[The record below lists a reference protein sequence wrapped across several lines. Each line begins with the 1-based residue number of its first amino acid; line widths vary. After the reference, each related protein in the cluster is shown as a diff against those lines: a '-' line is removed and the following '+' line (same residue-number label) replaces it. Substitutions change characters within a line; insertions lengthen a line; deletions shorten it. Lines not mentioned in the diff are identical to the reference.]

1 MPSNAN
7 VNNISFHLLFLFYY
21 VSSNMNVDLLFL
33 TYAAPGIVHDAKY
46 LYHRRF
52 TGSMHVHSV

>member
-1 MPSNAN
+1 
-7 VNNISFHLLFLFYY
+7 
-21 VSSNMNVDLLFL
+21 MNVDLLFL

-52 TGSMHVHSV
+52 TGSMHVHSVWTLCINLHV